1 MEVFLLFT
9 LSFLGATILP
19 FSSEVAF
26 LVALENDMPPYTALF
41 FASFGNILGIVLNYY
56 LGLFL
61 YEKTKTK
68 LTASRVGNKALF
80 LGKKYGYYT
89 LILSWLP
96 IIGDPLT
103 LVAGLFRLRF
113 FWFFL
118 VAGFLRIARYYFL
131 MFMI

>member
-1 MEVFLLFT
+1 MEVFFLFI

-26 LVALENDMPPYTALF
+26 LVALENKMPQYTALL

-61 YEKTKTK
+61 YEKTKIK
-68 LTASRVGNKALF
+68 LITSRVGNKALS

-89 LILSWLP
+89 LLLSWLP

-103 LVAGLFRLRF
+103 LVAGLLRLHF
-113 FWFFL
+113 FWFFFI
-118 VAGFLRIARYYFL
+118 AGFLRIARYYFL

>member
-1 MEVFLLFT
+1 MEVFFLFI

-26 LVALENDMPPYTALF
+26 LVALENKMPQYTALL

-61 YEKTKTK
+61 YEKTKIK
-68 LTASRVGNKALF
+68 LITSRVGNKALS

-89 LILSWLP
+89 LLLSWLP
-96 IIGDPLT
+96 IIGCWITPASLF
-103 LVAGLFRLRF
+103 LVFFYRRF
-113 FWFFL
+113 FTN
-118 VAGFLRIARYYFL
+118 R
-131 MFMI
+131 

>member
-1 MEVFLLFT
+1 MEVFFLFI

-26 LVALENDMPPYTALF
+26 LVALENKMPQYTALL

-61 YEKTKTK
+61 YEKTKIK
-68 LTASRVGNKALF
+68 LITSRVGNKALS

-89 LILSWLP
+89 LLLSWLP

-103 LVAGLFRLRF
+103 LVAGLLRLHF
-113 FWFFL
+113 FWFFFIT
-118 VAGFLRIARYYFL
+118 GFLRIVRYYFL

>member
-1 MEVFLLFT
+1 MEVFFLFI

-26 LVALENDMPPYTALF
+26 LVALENKMPQYTALL

-68 LTASRVGNKALF
+68 LTASRVGKKALS
-80 LGKKYGYYT
+80 LGRKYGYYT

-103 LVAGLFRLRF
+103 LVSGLLRLHF

-118 VAGFLRIARYYFL
+118 IAGFLRIARYYFL